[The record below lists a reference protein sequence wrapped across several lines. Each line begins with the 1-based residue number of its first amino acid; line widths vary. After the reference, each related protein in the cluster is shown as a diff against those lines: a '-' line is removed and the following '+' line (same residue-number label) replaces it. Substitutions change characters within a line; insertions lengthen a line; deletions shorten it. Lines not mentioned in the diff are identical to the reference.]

1 MRKRK
6 SSEPPE
12 EENTQSVGDRRTGR
26 AQVIRVV
33 HISNVVWLCLGLVIG
48 QLLVFMLKYQ
58 PSNPGQDVS
67 VGDHGPRY

>member
-6 SSEPPE
+6 TSDPSEE
-12 EENTQSVGDRRTGR
+12 DTQSEGGGKTGK

-33 HISNVVWLCLGLVIG
+33 HISNIVWLCLGLVIG
-48 QLLVFMLKYQ
+48 QLLVFMFKYQ